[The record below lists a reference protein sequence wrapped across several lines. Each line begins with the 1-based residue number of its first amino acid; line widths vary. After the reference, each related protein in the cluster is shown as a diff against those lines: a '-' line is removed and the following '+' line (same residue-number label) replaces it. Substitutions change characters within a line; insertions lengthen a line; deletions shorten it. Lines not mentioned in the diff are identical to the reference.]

1 MKKYSNDD
9 IRKLNKTGLTSYSV
23 VIPKDM
29 IKKLGWRER
38 QKLQVSLKGKKI
50 TIIDAK

>member
-9 IRKLNKTGLTSYSV
+9 VRKLNKTGGSSYSI

-29 IKKLGWRER
+29 VKKLGWRER
-38 QKLQVSLKGKKI
+38 QKLQFKLSGKKI
-50 TIIDAK
+50 TIVDAK